1 MWDSNINTQTIIIP
15 TPVDYQF
22 IKNSVTAT
30 SDLLQCIENDINE
43 SRRIIRAK
51 NDNSESYQQLITLLQ
66 QDNNV
71 LIERVKVLEEEI
83 DRHEM
88 AMFQSQEAICTD
100 YEDRILLNNSEMD
113 RVISQCNK
121 SLDEREDILR
131 RYNDLT
137 ESHRT
142 TLGELSSANKVIVDQ
157 QETIRNQS
165 VTINDITKQNQQY
178 IIALEAALTR
188 CNDYEL
194 LLKQLNG
201 NRGIVQA
208 SKSLVYSSNNQQLPN
223 VINTDD
229 NDWFAFNRSSND
241 NTNRLSADNTNRLSA
256 DNINRLSGDSINRQS
271 GDSMNRQSGDSMNRL
286 SVDNMNRQSVDSMNR
301 QSVDSMNRQLVDS
314 MNRQSVDSPM
324 NRLSGDSMNRQSVD
338 SMNRQSANNINRES
352 ADSMN
357 IQSVDS
363 MNRLSGDSM
372 NIQSADNTN
381 RLSADS
387 MNRQSADSMN
397 RLSGDSMN
405 RQSVDSMNRFSADS
419 MNGQSADSMNRLSGD
434 SMNRQSADSMN
445 RQSADSMKKLSGD
458 SMNRLLADNDLRPQ
472 KPIHLSSNPGFGR
485 DLASPEDDSM
495 MTMQAYE
502 YDDYDDAGGAAGND
516 YDSPLDSITKEL
528 GRSTVFEPKGGMF
541 DDYAY
546 RHRPLID
553 ATDDTRDANDQSRDA
568 TEIVRGD
575 QFRNRQST
583 ADDYRLEV
591 EGTMVDDDGVPY
603 DDYRDRDVDE
613 IIGFERESSF
623 CDFAYDDDDKGP
635 TEPFETNYYNTV
647 DEDDSELG
655 HDNAIDHDYGD
666 RDDDDDDD
674 GGSEGEDFY
683 DDYDNDSLNGEQR
696 VSSNNHSYDDDHAA
710 ADDDDDDND
719 STATRLEVE
728 KDHQR
733 GYYDDDSSRVEEEG
747 RYITV
752 ADDWEQLNLE
762 ELSRLSLASI

>member
-1 MWDSNINTQTIIIP
+1 MIDTDIFHTSIRYKTMWDSNINTQTIIIP

-30 SDLLQCIENDINE
+30 SDLLQCIEDDINE

-241 NTNRLSADNTNRLSA
+241 NVNRLSADNTNRLSA
-256 DNINRLSGDSINRQS
+256 DNIDRLS
-271 GDSMNRQSGDSMNRL
+271 GDSMNRQSVDS
-286 SVDNMNRQSVDSMNR
+286 MNRQSVDSINR

-405 RQSVDSMNRFSADS
+405 RQS
-419 MNGQSADSMNRLSGD
+419 
-434 SMNRQSADSMN
+434 ADSMN

-528 GRSTVFEPKGGMF
+528 RRSTVFEPKGGMF

-553 ATDDTRDANDQSRDA
+553 ATDDTRDANDKSRDA

-635 TEPFETNYYNTV
+635 TEPFETNYYITV

-666 RDDDDDDD
+666 RDYDDD
-674 GGSEGEDFY
+674 GGSEGEDFH

-710 ADDDDDDND
+710 AAADDDDND

>member
-1 MWDSNINTQTIIIP
+1 MWDSNVNTQTIIIP

-22 IKNSVTAT
+22 IKSSVTAT

-194 LLKQLNG
+194 LVKQLNG
-201 NRGIVQA
+201 NREIVQA
-208 SKSLVYSSNNQQLPN
+208 SKSLVYSSNNQQLSN

-229 NDWFAFNRSSND
+229 NDWFAFSRSSND
-241 NTNRLSADNTNRLSA
+241 NTNRLAADNTNRLSA
-256 DNINRLSGDSINRQS
+256 DNINRLSGDS
-271 GDSMNRQSGDSMNRL
+271 
-286 SVDNMNRQSVDSMNR
+286 MNRQSVDSMKK
-301 QSVDSMNRQLVDS
+301 
-314 MNRQSVDSPM
+314 
-324 NRLSGDSMNRQSVD
+324 
-338 SMNRQSANNINRES
+338 
-352 ADSMN
+352 
-357 IQSVDS
+357 
-363 MNRLSGDSM
+363 
-372 NIQSADNTN
+372 
-381 RLSADS
+381 
-387 MNRQSADSMN
+387 QSADSMN
-397 RLSGDSMN
+397 RL
-405 RQSVDSMNRFSADS
+405 
-419 MNGQSADSMNRLSGD
+419 
-434 SMNRQSADSMN
+434 
-445 RQSADSMKKLSGD
+445 
-458 SMNRLLADNDLRPQ
+458 LADYDLRPQ

-502 YDDYDDAGGAAGND
+502 YDDNDDAGGAAGND

-541 DDYAY
+541 DGYAY

-575 QFRNRQST
+575 QFRNRLST
-583 ADDYRLEV
+583 TDDYRLEV

-603 DDYRDRDVDE
+603 DDYRDVDE
-613 IIGFERESSF
+613 II
-623 CDFAYDDDDKGP
+623 DFAYDDNDDDDYDKGP
-635 TEPFETNYYNTV
+635 TEPFETNYYNSV
-647 DEDDSELG
+647 GEDDSELG
-655 HDNAIDHDYGD
+655 HDNAIDLDYGD
-666 RDDDDDDD
+666 RDYDDD
-674 GGSEGEDFY
+674 GGSEGEDFH
-683 DDYDNDSLNGEQR
+683 DDYDNDSLNGELIVR
-696 VSSNNHSYDDDHAA
+696 SNNHSYDDGHAR
-710 ADDDDDDND
+710 DDDDDNHPD
-719 STATRLEVE
+719 DDDDGDNDNTATRLEVE
-728 KDHQR
+728 KDHHR